1 MNGYGKLLE
10 KLLVAKM
17 RDHLVNENAIS
28 DYQFGFRRGKSTL
41 DALTR
46 LETIAHEATEGHVIH
61 HKLVGC
67 SECF

>member
-1 MNGYGKLLE
+1 LE

-28 DYQFGFRRGKSTL
+28 DNQFGFRRGKSTL

-46 LETIAHEATEGHVIH
+46 LKTIAHKATEGHAIH
-61 HKLVGC
+61 QHSLDC
-67 SECF
+67 